1 MSAAAPELSYQPIPL
16 DEIRA
21 AQERTRGAVVR
32 TPLVRLDTDD
42 ADAQIY
48 LKLECLQPI
57 RSFKLRGAFNA
68 MKKAGKEG
76 LAEGVWTSSA
86 GNMAQGVAWSAHTL
100 VSRPRSTA
108 RTRRREP
115 RSPTFSATAAT

>member
-1 MSAAAPELSYQPIPL
+1 MRSA
-16 DEIRA
+16 A

-42 ADAQIY
+42 VDAQIY

-68 MKKAGKEG
+68 MKKAGRER

-86 GNMAQGVAWSAHTL
+86 GNMAQGVAWSARYLSGVPAT
-100 VSRPRSTA
+100 VYCPNTAQQRRSRMS
-108 RTRRREP
+108 
-115 RSPTFSATAAT
+115 SATAAT